1 MEFQKFPSHVFRNE
15 KFGGHAIIE
24 RSKVE
29 ANVNARNKFEPISMV
44 KKKSAKISNRVG
56 AIASAV
62 AQTYMAIVLV
72 EYSSLALE
80 GIRTS
85 AYLNN
90 ITFSLVL
97 YGEHHRILRCTVGAY
112 LDIIST

>member
-1 MEFQKFPSHVFRNE
+1 MVNQ
-15 KFGGHAIIE
+15 
-24 RSKVE
+24 E
-29 ANVNARNKFEPISMV
+29 A
-44 KKKSAKISNRVG
+44 AKITNWVWT
-56 AIASAV
+56 IASAI

-97 YGEHHRILRCTVGAY
+97 YGEHHRILWCSVWAY
-112 LDIIST
+112 LYIVAT